1 MRDMVCDV
9 ITSCFRSCD
18 VGKRSRCD
26 KIVGPDLKPA
36 KIETK
41 MKKKTFY
48 TNFHQEDA
56 FRVEFTVYECEMIR
70 EGAVTSF
77 RSCDTYHSFTPYTI
91 IAIRN

>member
-41 MKKKTFY
+41 MKKKHFTRIFIRKMLSEWNSQF
-48 TNFHQEDA
+48 TN
-56 FRVEFTVYECEMIR
+56 VK
-70 EGAVTSF
+70 
-77 RSCDTYHSFTPYTI
+77 
-91 IAIRN
+91 

>member
-41 MKKKTFY
+41 MKK
-48 TNFHQEDA
+48 NILH
-56 FRVEFTVYECEMIR
+56 EFSSGRCFQSGI
-70 EGAVTSF
+70 
-77 RSCDTYHSFTPYTI
+77 HSL
-91 IAIRN
+91 RM